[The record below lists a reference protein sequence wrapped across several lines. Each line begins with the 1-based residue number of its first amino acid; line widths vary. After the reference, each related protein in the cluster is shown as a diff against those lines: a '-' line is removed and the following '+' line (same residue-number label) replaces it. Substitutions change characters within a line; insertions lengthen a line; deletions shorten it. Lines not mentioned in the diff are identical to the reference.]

1 MEPQPTPTPRRRRTL
16 LASLLT
22 VGGLALA
29 VPAGAALAGGGD
41 STDPTAT
48 EARSVQERDRGGD
61 GRDKRDCPEHE
72 RGGAEREDSSTDSFD
87 ESREL

>member
-1 MEPQPTPTPRRRRTL
+1 MEPQPTPAPRRRRTL
-16 LASLLT
+16 LASLVV

-41 STDPTAT
+41 STEPGATA
-48 EARSVQERDRGGD
+48 
-61 GRDKRDCPEHE
+61 RDKRDCPEHE
-72 RGGAEREDSSTDSFD
+72 RGGTQREGGSTDSFD